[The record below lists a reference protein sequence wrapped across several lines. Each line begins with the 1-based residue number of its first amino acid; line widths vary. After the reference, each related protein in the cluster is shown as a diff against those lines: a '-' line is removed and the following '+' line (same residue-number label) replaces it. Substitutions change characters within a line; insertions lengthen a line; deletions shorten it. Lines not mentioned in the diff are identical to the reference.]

1 MKKVR
6 DAVPLRN
13 DHIVALEELESTM
26 LQDSLVQW
34 RTAVELW
41 EKDSNAPNPFKA
53 TRRSMYLGCDS
64 TDISNSLI
72 PAITEQAARL
82 EISKEVEAE
91 DPFATTTAVAEVHA
105 SIMISMGMQLE
116 DDQ

>member
-1 MKKVR
+1 MKRVQ
-6 DAVPLRN
+6 DAVPMRN

-26 LQDSLVQW
+26 SQDSLVQW

-64 TDISNSLI
+64 IDVSNSLI

-91 DPFATTTAVAEVHA
+91 DPFAMTTAVAEVHA
-105 SIMISMGMQLE
+105 SVMISMGMQLE
-116 DDQ
+116 EDQ